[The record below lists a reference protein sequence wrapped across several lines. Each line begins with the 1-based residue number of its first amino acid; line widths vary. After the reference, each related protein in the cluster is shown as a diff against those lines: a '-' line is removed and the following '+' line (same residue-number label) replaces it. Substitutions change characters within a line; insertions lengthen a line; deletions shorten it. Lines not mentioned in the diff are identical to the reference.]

1 MRRTI
6 NLVVG
11 LGFAA
16 VVSGCVMV
24 PVGPPGH
31 GKHRGAVV
39 MAPAP
44 VVISARP
51 RMVFMTEF
59 GVSFAPELDFDVYEV
74 GGVWYTFRSNV
85 WYRADAYDGPWGVV
99 EHRHVP
105 RKLAKVKPGHVRK
118 FYFEHEGKKDRD
130 HGDRGRGRDR
140 HEDD

>member
-1 MRRTI
+1 MKRSI
-6 NLVVG
+6 KFVVG
-11 LGFAA
+11 LGLAA
-16 VVSGCVMV
+16 VVSGCIMV

-59 GVSFAPELDFDVYEV
+59 GISFAPELEFDVYEV

-85 WYRADAYDGPWGVV
+85 WYRADAYDGPWVV
-99 EHRHVP
+99 VGHRHVP
-105 RKLAKVKPGHVRK
+105 KKLGKVKPGQVRK
-118 FYFEHEGKKDRD
+118 FYFENEGKKNR
-130 HGDRGRGRDR
+130 DRGERGHGRDR
-140 HEDD
+140 HKD